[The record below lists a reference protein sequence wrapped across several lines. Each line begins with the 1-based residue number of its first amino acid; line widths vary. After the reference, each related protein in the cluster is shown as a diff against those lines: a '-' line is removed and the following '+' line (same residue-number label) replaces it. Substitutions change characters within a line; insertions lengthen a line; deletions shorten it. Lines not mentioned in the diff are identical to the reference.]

1 MSKKMSEIIDEIVYL
16 IVKTNLPEEEK
27 RKIFQLIRI
36 LRVQISIKEKSESQN
51 VPENC
56 ANSLDS

>member
-1 MSKKMSEIIDEIVYL
+1 MSEIIDEIVYL

-51 VPENC
+51 VPETC

>member
-1 MSKKMSEIIDEIVYL
+1 MSEIIDEIVYL

-51 VPENC
+51 VSENC

>member
-1 MSKKMSEIIDEIVYL
+1 MAEIIDEIVYL

-36 LRVQISIKEKSESQN
+36 LRVQISIKEKSECKN
-51 VPENC
+51 VPE
-56 ANSLDS
+56 ARSNSLDA